1 MKTLMI
7 NVFLLLLIP
16 AFSFANSSET
26 GKITKLI
33 TQGGTIGATV
43 ISVWLN
49 GTDDTTDCSGGDRWV
64 IQNNKTTGFKEKFT
78 TLLLAYEQNKT
89 ITLSHDSNL
98 GCGHQNSRLIYQI
111 TLTN

>member
-1 MKTLMI
+1 MKTLTMI
-7 NVFLLLLIP
+7 VLLLLLIP
-16 AFSFANSSET
+16 PFSYANSTET

-33 TQGGTIGATV
+33 TQAGTIGATV

-49 GTDDTTDCSGGDRWV
+49 GTDDTTECSGGDRWV
-64 IQNNKTTGFKEKFT
+64 IQHNKTRGFNEKFT

-89 ITLSHDSNL
+89 ITLSYDSNL
-98 GCGHQNSRLIYQI
+98 GCGHGNSRLIYQI